1 MDLVIDLG
9 NTNKK
14 LAIFNKGKLIRLKQY
29 PFFNLEIIHDF
40 IDRYPRIS
48 NCIIASV
55 VAYPRSIRN
64 LLCQRFQF
72 LELSDL
78 TPLPIVNQY
87 RSKATLG
94 KDRLAAAVAAADRF
108 PGKDILVI
116 SAGSCITY
124 DFVNSRKEYQGG
136 SISPGIHMRFQA
148 LHTFTGKL
156 PLISFKKNETL
167 IGNTTERSILSGV
180 LHGAIAE
187 IEGIAARYKEQF
199 PGLVII
205 LSGGDAKY
213 FDKRLKI
220 SIFAFPNIVIHG
232 LYQILDF
239 NVIKAK

>member
-1 MDLVIDLG
+1 VDLIIDLG

-14 LAIFNKGKLIRLKQY
+14 LAVFNKGKLIRLKQY

-40 IDRYPRIS
+40 IDKYPRI
-48 NCIIASV
+48 NRCIIASV
-55 VAYPRSIRN
+55 VSYPHSIKN
-64 LLCQRFQF
+64 FLDQRFQF
-72 LELSDL
+72 LELSEM
-78 TPLPIVNQY
+78 TSLPIVNQY
-87 RSKATLG
+87 RSKVTLG
-94 KDRLAAAVAAADRF
+94 KDRLAASVAAADRF

-116 SAGSCITY
+116 SAGTCITY
-124 DFVNSRKEYQGG
+124 DFVNSRKEYLGG
-136 SISPGIHMRFQA
+136 GISPGIHMRLQS

-156 PLISFKKNETL
+156 PLISIKKNETL

-180 LHGAIAE
+180 LVGAIAE

-213 FDKRLKI
+213 FVKRLKI

-232 LYQILDF
+232 LSQILDY